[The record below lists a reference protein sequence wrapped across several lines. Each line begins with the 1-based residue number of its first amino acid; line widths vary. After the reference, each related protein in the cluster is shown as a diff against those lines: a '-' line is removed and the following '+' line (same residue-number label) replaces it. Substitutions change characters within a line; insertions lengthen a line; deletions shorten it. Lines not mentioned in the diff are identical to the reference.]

1 MLCSKNY
8 TVYVLS
14 LAELYFLIQWEEK
27 DQDDGESL
35 FDVLP
40 SKSIIVDYL
49 LAVVKGQAVSACF
62 KKNTYPASIVGKGMP

>member
-49 LAVVKGQAVSACF
+49 LAVVKGQAVSARF
-62 KKNTYPASIVGKGMP
+62 KYPASIVGKGMP